1 MKSRPSGPR
10 ILDIDLHLYA
20 GKYIALVE
28 GRVAAVADTA
38 QGAFARA
45 RRARP
50 KRMPVVVKVAD
61 TSIRSSPQNRISD
74 SRPNS

>member
-10 ILDIDLHLYA
+10 ILDIDLHPYA

-28 GRVAAVADTA
+28 GRIAAVADTA

-61 TSIRSSPQNRISD
+61 ARSLISTQHD
-74 SRPNS
+74 PKSH